1 MTKSATKNNVVVT
14 STQAVK
20 VGRKSYTLKDL
31 TSHMV
36 AVYDSM
42 WLLQEEQLDKFRE
55 LGNCFIQLKA
65 VSGITSNT
73 KWSEYLTSLGI
84 GNETISKA
92 DRYSC
97 VFIASHWTVVQSL
110 QKKGQITA
118 LGVSSLE
125 KKIREE
131 LDRKDPKA
139 AEQRKAQ
146 RASRGNASKGKPKAS
161 ASKDQTEM
169 TISVKTEKEL
179 AMLVQK
185 VCETKGFDIKKFG
198 KELSALIVAKAT
210 S

>member
-84 GNETISKA
+84 GNDTISKA

-131 LDRKDPKA
+131 LDRNDPKA
-139 AEQRKAQ
+139 AEQ
-146 RASRGNASKGKPKAS
+146 GKPKAS

-179 AMLVQK
+179 ALLVQK